1 MTEWR
6 DSRIPWRVLL
16 FKILALIALNT
27 FPLSA
32 LPVAQSPWSAAK
44 PVTGSTVSGVLL
56 GPSGAPQANVRVGLI
71 KVRLV
76 SLLGEEIRSLPPRE
90 TIIIDS
96 DGKPVALAETDS
108 GGRFEFKEVPRGRY
122 SVAVQSK
129 AASGA
134 AEPAWLESGG
144 KTILFDVGGGQRVK
158 IGTVNPR
165 KQR

>member
-1 MTEWR
+1 MTAWR
-6 DSRIPWRVLL
+6 DSRIPWHVLL

-32 LPVAQSPWSAAK
+32 LPVAQSAWSQAK
-44 PVTGSTVSGVLL
+44 PTGSTVSGVLL

-129 AASGA
+129 GASGA
-134 AEPAWLESGG
+134 TEPAWLESGG
-144 KTILFDVGGGQRVK
+144 KTILFDVRGGQRVK

-165 KQR
+165 NQR